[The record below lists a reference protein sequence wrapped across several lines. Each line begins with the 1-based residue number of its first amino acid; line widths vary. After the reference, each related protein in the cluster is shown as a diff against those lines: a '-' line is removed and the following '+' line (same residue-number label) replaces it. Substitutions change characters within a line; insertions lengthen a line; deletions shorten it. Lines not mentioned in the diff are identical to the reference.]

1 MSADILLQA
10 SVAGLWSAFSPSI
23 LLFLLAGVVIGGLVG
38 ILPGLGGAAT
48 IALLLPFVFDQPPH
62 QAFALLIGLVSV
74 TATTGDLTSILLGVP
89 GEATAAATVVDGHP
103 MARRTPLL
111 AFGETEASRL

>member
-10 SVAGLWSAFSPSI
+10 SVAGLWSAFSPSM

-48 IALLLPFVFDQPPH
+48 IALLLPFV
-62 QAFALLIGLVSV
+62 
-74 TATTGDLTSILLGVP
+74 SINLRIRL
-89 GEATAAATVVDGHP
+89 
-103 MARRTPLL
+103 
-111 AFGETEASRL
+111 SRC